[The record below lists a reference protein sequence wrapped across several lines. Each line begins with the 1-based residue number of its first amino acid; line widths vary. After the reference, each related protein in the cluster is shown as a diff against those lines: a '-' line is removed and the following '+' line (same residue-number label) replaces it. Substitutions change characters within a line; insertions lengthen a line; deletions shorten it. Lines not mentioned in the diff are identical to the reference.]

1 MEKCFLKNRRGTGIT
16 FVSFAPAN
24 PFLEKKKISCLII
37 FPLLFW
43 HLPAAKCLPAVCVL
57 DWSSQSVPE
66 ILARQPTER
75 SVPPAAGKNYHL
87 PER

>member
-1 MEKCFLKNRRGTGIT
+1 MFLKKIEE
-16 FVSFAPAN
+16 VLELLLLALLLLI
-24 PFLEKKKISCLII
+24 PFLKKKKKISCLII

-66 ILARQPTER
+66 ILACQPTER

-87 PER
+87 PKR